1 MHVRHDADTQRFLI
15 STEHGE
21 AILEYTADDEHVV
34 FTHTFV
40 PPALRGQGI
49 AEALVRAGL
58 AWAGETRRNI
68 TATCSYVVRYL
79 ERHPPGKTLSH
90 N

>member
-1 MHVRHDADTQRFLI
+1 MNVTHDANTHRFFI
-15 STEHGE
+15 TTEHGD
-21 AILEYTADDEHVV
+21 AVLEYTADEEHVV

-40 PPALRGQGI
+40 PPALRGRGF
-49 AEALVRAGL
+49 AEFLVRAGL
-58 AWAGETRRNI
+58 AWAGETRRRV